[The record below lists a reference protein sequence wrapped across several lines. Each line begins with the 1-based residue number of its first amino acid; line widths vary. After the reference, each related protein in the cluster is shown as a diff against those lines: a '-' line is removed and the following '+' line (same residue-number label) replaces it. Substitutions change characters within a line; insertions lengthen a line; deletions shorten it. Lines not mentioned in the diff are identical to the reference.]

1 MSCNFVTNKEQFELV
16 CYLMQKNVFE
26 IIFFFKRNLLAK
38 RSEWHTLPF
47 TEVDRFL
54 GLYVSFY
61 RKFYSVYKHDNF
73 RKRLYGSSQCPTYQE
88 FWGNFCFWYNF
99 IELKLNFPE
108 KKPSNNMNS
117 IHDPEVITLKKSWA
131 NGILN

>member
-1 MSCNFVTNKEQFELV
+1 MYPSIESSIPYTSMTILG
-16 CYLMQKNVFE
+16 NVYMGHHNVPH
-26 IIFFFKRNLLAK
+26 IRRI
-38 RSEWHTLPF
+38 
-47 TEVDRFL
+47 
-54 GLYVSFY
+54 
-61 RKFYSVYKHDNF
+61 
-73 RKRLYGSSQCPTYQE
+73 C